1 MFRDDFLF
9 QKYDDAPF
17 LSDQLLLPALAKG
30 FDVHVVASF
39 TPSYMFR
46 LLEDLADSPEIE
58 PGLLNL
64 VFCMPFTAGFGSN
77 PAKVFR
83 DYLSAFALD
92 DAQVLDFAAN
102 ALELFSE
109 GSLRF
114 SAVVSK
120 TAKDFAKGTLGAITN
135 VADEDPDYF
144 TFVDA
149 KGGDYNSPVVPQRS
163 WIESEANSAEQMLEV
178 VLDSNSDS
186 IDGFAKISET
196 RVRGWFQEIVTGTS
210 EKESSQS
217 ANLTPDLE
225 EELDEFEQFIE
236 SAERL
241 DEDSIEFLEYDE
253 LFDFELPQES
263 QETSVSVHDAQ
274 DGHIPPLPMSIAGL
288 VGPAWATCVCG
299 AKFMRADG
307 CPHGFWE

>member
-64 VFCMPFTAGFGSN
+64 VFCMPFTANFGTN

-83 DYLSAFALD
+83 DYLSEFALD

-102 ALELFSE
+102 ALQLFSE

-196 RVRGWFQEIVTGTS
+196 RVRGWLQEIVTGTT
-210 EKESSQS
+210 EKESSES
-217 ANLTPDLE
+217 ANLTSDLE
-225 EELDEFEQFIE
+225 EELDEFDQFIE
-236 SAERL
+236 SAEHL
-241 DEDSIEFLEYDE
+241 DEDSIEFLEYGE
-253 LFDFELPQES
+253 LFDFELPPES

-299 AKFMRADG
+299 AKFMRANG